1 MFVITWKSGP
11 EKGYSDFLPASWFA
25 EVGESSHL
33 AHDVGGPRRGRYVAR
48 CSLNVRAKTAD
59 LDYGG
64 AHKRFNYPNFV
75 IGTLRLIFADAD
87 RRTLRA
93 VQWRDAGKGK
103 TFHKADVDI
112 SETDTTFGELGDFNP
127 RNKADG
133 RRRIERL
140 VTIRQGQPMFRAKL
154 MEAYDR
160 RCAVTGSR
168 IEETLEA
175 AHISPYLGA
184 ESNHVCNGLLL
195 RADIHTLYDLGL
207 IRIDTKGGI
216 KADENISRAYHL
228 PDKIF
233 MPRLSTQRPDPIA
246 LGEKYRQ
253 RPLKA

>member
-25 EVGESSHL
+25 ARGRSAHL
-33 AHDVGGPRRGRYVAR
+33 AHDVGGPKKGRYVAR
-48 CSLNVRAKTAD
+48 CSLDVRAKTAD

-75 IGTLRLIFADAD
+75 IGTLRLVFADAD
-87 RRTLRA
+87 RRALRA

-103 TFHKADVDI
+103 TFSKADVEI
-112 SETDTTFGELGDFNP
+112 SETDTTFEELGDFNP

-154 MEAYDR
+154 MEAYER
-160 RCAVTGSR
+160 RCAVTGSS

-175 AHISPYLGA
+175 AHISPYRGTD
-184 ESNHVCNGLLL
+184 SNHVRNGLLL
-195 RADIHTLYDLGL
+195 RADIHTLFDLGL
-207 IRIDTKGGI
+207 IRIDAKGRI
-216 KADENISRAYHL
+216 KAEDHIREVYKL
-228 PDKIF
+228 PEQIF
-233 MPRLSTQRPDPIA
+233 MPRLSSLRPEPVA

-253 RPLKA
+253 RPIKA